1 MAFRPES
8 IDSSLKALNQ
18 WDCYKLEIVNGKKT
32 KVPYSPAT
40 GQKASSTDLRTWT
53 SFNAASAAYQD
64 MEIYDG
70 ICFFVTE
77 ESGIVFIDL
86 DDCIKDS
93 EIEPWALEIAKKF
106 NSYTERS
113 QSGNGLHI
121 LIKGLKPGNRCKT
134 AKYPHKVEIY
144 SSSRQCCLTGDLAM
158 ASVTNT
164 IEARQEQLDQL
175 YTDIFGEDKKQK
187 LQRKTAKEYCE
198 LPDDTLI
205 QKALKAKNGQ
215 DFKALWEGDTSSYN
229 GDESAADMALANML
243 AFWTGGNPEQM
254 ERLFSQSGLG
264 QREKWTDRQD
274 YRERTIQKA
283 ISEIREYY
291 KPRKEAALHSQR
303 QEAEE
308 SNPKGSMVGSIQ
320 INNQFLQNVTA
331 KCMAALVA
339 NNDPPQIFS
348 RAGSLVRLHHGTI
361 QPLSPDALKNS
372 LANATGFY
380 LDYGA
385 LGKVKGFPPNEICK
399 AILALSNWPGIP
411 EIKSLIEIPVIRPD
425 GSILS
430 VPGYDEATQLYLIPI
445 VDLSEVI
452 IPDDLSQKHAEAS
465 ARYIQEE
472 LFSDFPFSDE
482 ASKANMLALMLSVI
496 VRPMIAGNIPLTILD
511 KPQAGMGASL
521 IADIVATVATGR
533 PASMWGAPETED
545 EWRKAITSALISGGL
560 VIVIDNV
567 VKRLKS
573 ASLTR
578 ALTAKIWRDRL
589 LGKNQ
594 MLDLPQG
601 AVWIA
606 TGINIEI
613 GGDIARRSMW
623 IRFTST
629 CPRPWTRTG
638 FKHPDI
644 LGWVK
649 ENHASIISNLLIMA
663 RAWAQAG
670 CLDGTARL
678 GGFNEWAKVIS
689 GILEFAGVKDFMGNA
704 AQMYDEMDQDVQ
716 QWDAFLGEWTTI
728 HADSPVSSGQLI
740 DELLS
745 FEPIYRPF
753 QEAMPD
759 DVATA
764 VSRDRRASHS
774 LGHALR
780 KHLNQVYPSG
790 RMLTGEI
797 DAHSNSMKWMV
808 CWVAGIKKESRNCNP
823 QHQTVLGEVAG
834 SAGSVPCGSD
844 FPEISDTRKCT
855 HAPTHVDRV
864 GTLPADPAELFDD
877 AVRCGSSGGIAG
889 ITKRIPQNR
898 GKNLVCAKCGED
910 LTKKS
915 SVEKNGKTYCTR
927 VDCGFPAR
935 GSA

>member
-1 MAFRPES
+1 MAEVPDIFDQLGAGFVFMPPGVKFPPMEKGWEKKPHTFAEAKAHLGNVGVLAGNGFIGLDKDNPSAFEGLELPTTTLWETRPGRLGMWLRCTEGIAEGLATIGKPS
-8 IDSSLKALNQ
+8 NQSQLKLFKDGKAVGEVKLQRTYQVIPPSHKYIDPVTSKDVLPGRGIRVDYKMLDSSLPAEISLEWLLSELQRLGITFSSKPGSIDTKALQKHGERDDALTRGYAKAALRSEAETLAGTTQGDRNNQ
-18 WDCYKLEIVNGKKT
+18 LFKSAANMGEFVAAGALSEDEVIASLVLAADGTGLDREEIKKT
-32 KVPYSPAT
+32 
-40 GQKASSTDLRTWT
+40 L
-53 SFNAASAAYQD
+53 
-64 MEIYDG
+64 
-70 ICFFVTE
+70 
-77 ESGIVFIDL
+77 
-86 DDCIKDS
+86 
-93 EIEPWALEIAKKF
+93 
-106 NSYTERS
+106 
-113 QSGNGLHI
+113 
-121 LIKGLKPGNRCKT
+121 
-134 AKYPHKVEIY
+134 
-144 SSSRQCCLTGDLAM
+144 
-158 ASVTNT
+158 
-164 IEARQEQLDQL
+164 
-175 YTDIFGEDKKQK
+175 
-187 LQRKTAKEYCE
+187 
-198 LPDDTLI
+198 
-205 QKALKAKNGQ
+205 
-215 DFKALWEGDTSSYN
+215 
-229 GDESAADMALANML
+229 
-243 AFWTGGNPEQM
+243 
-254 ERLFSQSGLG
+254 QSGLDKG
-264 QREKWTDRQD
+264 KQH
-274 YRERTIQKA
+274 
-283 ISEIREYY
+283 
-291 KPRKEAALHSQR
+291 PRKIPKPEKPK
-303 QEAEE
+303 
-308 SNPKGSMVGSIQ
+308 PKGSTVGSIQ
-320 INNQFLQNVTA
+320 INDRHLQDVTA
-331 KCMAALVA
+331 ECMAALVA

-348 RAGSLVRLHHGTI
+348 RSGSLIRLHHDAI
-361 QPLSPDALKNS
+361 QPLSVEALKNA
-372 LANATGFY
+372 LADATGFHISSISA
-380 LDYGA
+380 DGEEIETD
-385 LGKVKGFPPNEICK
+385 VSPPTEVCK
-399 AILALSNWPGIP
+399 AVLALSDWPGIP

-452 IPDDLSQKHAEAS
+452 IPDELSQKHAEAS

-545 EWRKAITSALISGGL
+545 EWRKAITSALLSGSQ

-567 VKRLKS
+567 VRRLNS

-589 LGKNQ
+589 LGKSH

-601 AVWIA
+601 AVWIV
-606 TGINIEI
+606 TGNNIQI
-613 GGDIARRSMW
+613 GGDLGRRSTW

-629 CPRPWTRTG
+629 CSRPWTRTG

-649 ENHASIISNLLIMA
+649 ENHASVISNLLIMA

-716 QWDAFLGEWTTI
+716 QWDAFLGEWITI
-728 HADSPVSSGQLI
+728 HANSPVSSGQLI

-808 CWVAGIKKESRNCNP
+808 CGIAGIKKESRNCNP

-844 FPEISDTRKCT
+844 FPEISDTRKCA

-877 AVRCGSSGGIAG
+877 AVRCGSSGGVAG
-889 ITKRIPQNR
+889 IAKRIPQNR

-910 LTKKS
+910 LTEKS
-915 SVEKNGKTYCTR
+915 SVEKNGKTYCTQ